1 MKTPTV
7 LPLLDCWWWVL
18 SLTPEACRGSGG
30 LKQNVVRD
38 RQSGP
43 QCGLVLVALM
53 ESGRGHFCGWSA
65 GFPLRFL
72 EKRMNMASNGV
83 V

>member
-1 MKTPTV
+1 MKTPKV

-18 SLTPEACRGSGG
+18 YLKPEACHGSGG

-53 ESGRGHFCGWSA
+53 DWSA

-83 V
+83 VLGWHGYL